1 MREFLKG
8 LDLDKDTINTIMA
21 EHGKLI
27 TEAKEKLKEY
37 EDEIAELKKSNENT
51 DKIQKELD
59 DLKKSVADRDAKE
72 KEKADSEKLT
82 NDIMAVVGDKK
93 FASDYAKNGLIA
105 DVKAELG
112 KEENKGKE
120 IKDIID
126 VLTKDKSGIFL
137 NPQQPN
143 MSGMS
148 NKVYDNVNKEA
159 FNKMGYQ
166 ERVALKQENPQ
177 LFEQLNA
184 EE

>member
-8 LDLDKDTINTIMA
+8 LDLDRDTINTIMA

-27 TEAKEKLKEY
+27 TEAKEKSKEL
-37 EDEIAELKKSNENT
+37 EDQIEELKGANAKTIE
-51 DKIQKELD
+51 IQKELD

-72 KEKADSEKLT
+72 KEKTDGEKLT
-82 NDIMAVVGDKK
+82 NDIMAVVGNKK

-166 ERVALKQENPQ
+166 ERVALKQENPT
-177 LFEQLNA
+177 LFEQLNN

>member
-8 LDLDKDTINTIMA
+8 LDLDRETINTIMA

-27 TEAKEKLKEY
+27 TEAKEKIREY
-37 EDEIAELKKSNENT
+37 EDQISELKGSGSDSK
-51 DKIQKELD
+51 KIQEELD
-59 DLKKSVADRDAKE
+59 SLKKSVA
-72 KEKADSEKLT
+72 EKAENEKLT
-82 NDIMAVVGDKK
+82 NDIMAVIGNKK

-120 IKDIID
+120 MKDI
-126 VLTKDKSGIFL
+126 VASLTKDKSGIFA

-143 MSGMS
+143 MAGMS

-166 ERVALKQENPQ
+166 ERVSFKQENPE
-177 LFEQLNA
+177 LFAQLNS